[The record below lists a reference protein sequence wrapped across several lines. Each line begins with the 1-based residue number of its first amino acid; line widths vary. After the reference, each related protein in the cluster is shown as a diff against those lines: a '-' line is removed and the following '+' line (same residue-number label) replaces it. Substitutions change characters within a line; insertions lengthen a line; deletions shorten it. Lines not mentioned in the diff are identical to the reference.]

1 MQLRNLNQSF
11 GKKQCQ
17 SLKNN
22 MTTAK
27 EALILLEAH
36 EKQCAIRYQ
45 HIEKRLEEG
54 SAKFKRLEF
63 ILWGLYGLTAA
74 SLGVDKLL

>member
-45 HIEKRLEEG
+45 HIEKKIRRR
-54 SAKFKRLEF
+54 FC
-63 ILWGLYGLTAA
+63 
-74 SLGVDKLL
+74 